1 MRKLW
6 NGKIDSFE
14 EDDLKLWQVVKD
26 ISEVQEKGGVCFVG
40 YDTED
45 GILRDEGVVGA
56 AEGADAIRKGLSEL
70 PGIKNLR
77 IYDYGNLE
85 KKTLEEAQ
93 EEYSEK
99 IADIYSK
106 GLFPIGL
113 GGGHD
118 IVYGAYKGIRKA
130 FPDKKIGIIS
140 FDAHLDIKSYDERM
154 TSETSFKKIL
164 DEDKNVEYA
173 ITGFQRLE
181 NSRSLI
187 RNADEKGVLVL
198 EEEYPEEFTISSLK
212 SFVKKM
218 DIVYVTICMDVF
230 DGSAAPGV
238 SFPTVLGMD
247 SKKGRRILRALME
260 TKKVVCLDFAEINP
274 RYDVANRTSR
284 LAGYMIYET
293 MEKLVDMYRFTKWLS
308 LIHI

>member
-1 MRKLW
+1 MKKLW

-26 ISEVQEKGGVCFVG
+26 ISEAQEKGGVCFVG

-45 GILRDEGVVGA
+45 GILRDEGVAGA
-56 AEGADAIRKGLSEL
+56 SEGANAIRKGLSEL
-70 PGIKNLR
+70 PSIKNLK

-85 KKTLEEAQ
+85 KKNLEEAQ

-164 DEDKNVEYA
+164 DEDENVEYA

-218 DIVYVTICMDVF
+218 DIVYVTMCMDVF

-247 SKKGRRILRALME
+247 AKKGRRILRAIME
-260 TKKVVCLDFAEINP
+260 TKKVVCIDFAEINP
-274 RYDVANRTSR
+274 RYDIASRTSR

-293 MEKLVDMYRFTKWLS
+293 MEKLVDMYRFTKWFDK
-308 LIHI
+308 IK

>member
-26 ISEVQEKGGVCFVG
+26 ISEAQEKGGVCFVG

-247 SKKGRRILRALME
+247 AKKGRRILRAIME
-260 TKKVVCLDFAEINP
+260 TKKVVCIDFAEINP
-274 RYDVANRTSR
+274 RYDIASRTSR

-293 MEKLVDMYRFTKWLS
+293 MEKLVDMYRFTKWFDK
-308 LIHI
+308 IK

>member
-1 MRKLW
+1 MKKLW

-70 PGIKNLR
+70 PSIKNLR

-118 IVYGAYKGIRKA
+118 IVYGSYKGIRKA

-187 RNADEKGVLVL
+187 KNADEKGVLVL

-230 DGSAAPGV
+230 DGAAAPGV

-247 SKKGRRILRALME
+247 SKKGKRILRALME

-293 MEKLVDMYRFTKWLS
+293 MEKLVDMYRFTKWFDK
-308 LIHI
+308 IK

>member
-1 MRKLW
+1 MKKLW

-45 GILRDEGVVGA
+45 GILRDEGVAGA
-56 AEGADAIRKGLSEL
+56 SEGANAIRKGLSEL
-70 PGIKNLR
+70 PSIKNLK

-164 DEDKNVEYA
+164 DEDENVEYA

-187 RNADEKGVLVL
+187 RNADEKRVLVL

-218 DIVYVTICMDVF
+218 DIVYVTMCMDVF

-247 SKKGRRILRALME
+247 AKKGRRILRAIME
-260 TKKVVCLDFAEINP
+260 TKKVVCIDFAEINP
-274 RYDVANRTSR
+274 RYDIASRTSR

-293 MEKLVDMYRFTKWLS
+293 MEKLVDMYRFTKWFDK
-308 LIHI
+308 IK

>member
-70 PGIKNLR
+70 PSIKNLR

-293 MEKLVDMYRFTKWLS
+293 MEKLVDMYRFTKWFDK
-308 LIHI
+308 IK

>member
-1 MRKLW
+1 MKKLW

-26 ISEVQEKGGVCFVG
+26 ISEAQEKGGVCFVD

-45 GILRDEGVVGA
+45 GILRDEGVAGA
-56 AEGADAIRKGLSEL
+56 SEGANAIRKGLSEL
-70 PGIKNLR
+70 PSIKNLK

-85 KKTLEEAQ
+85 KKNLEEAQ

-99 IADIYSK
+99 IADIYFK

-118 IVYGAYKGIRKA
+118 IVYGAYKGIRRS

-164 DEDKNVEYA
+164 DEDENVEYA

-187 RNADEKGVLVL
+187 RNADEKRVLVL

-218 DIVYVTICMDVF
+218 DIVYVTMCMDVF

-247 SKKGRRILRALME
+247 AKKGRRILRAIME
-260 TKKVVCLDFAEINP
+260 TKKVVCIDFAEINP
-274 RYDVANRTSR
+274 RYDIASRTSR

-293 MEKLVDMYRFTKWLS
+293 MEKLVDMYRFTKWFDK
-308 LIHI
+308 IK

>member
-218 DIVYVTICMDVF
+218 DIVYVTICMDIF

-293 MEKLVDMYRFTKWLS
+293 MEKLVDMYRFTKWFDK
-308 LIHI
+308 IK

>member
-70 PGIKNLR
+70 PSIKNLR

-187 RNADEKGVLVL
+187 KNADEKGVLVL

-230 DGSAAPGV
+230 DGAAAPGV
-238 SFPTVLGMD
+238 SFPTVLEMD
-247 SKKGRRILRALME
+247 SKKGKRILRALME

-274 RYDVANRTSR
+274 RYDIANRTSR

-293 MEKLVDMYRFTKWLS
+293 MEKLVDMYRFTKWFDK
-308 LIHI
+308 IK

>member
-70 PGIKNLR
+70 PSIKNLR

-187 RNADEKGVLVL
+187 KNADEKGVLVL

-230 DGSAAPGV
+230 DGAAAPGV

-293 MEKLVDMYRFTKWLS
+293 MEKLVDMYRFTKWVDK
-308 LIHI
+308 IK

>member
-70 PGIKNLR
+70 PSIKNLR

-230 DGSAAPGV
+230 DGAAAPGV

-293 MEKLVDMYRFTKWLS
+293 MEKLVDMYRFTKWVDK
-308 LIHI
+308 IK

>member
-230 DGSAAPGV
+230 DGAAAPGV

-293 MEKLVDMYRFTKWLS
+293 MEKLVDMYRFTKWFDK
-308 LIHI
+308 IK

>member
-1 MRKLW
+1 MKKLW
-6 NGKIDSFE
+6 NGKIDSFK

-45 GILRDEGVVGA
+45 GILRDEGVAGA

-70 PGIKNLR
+70 PSIKNLR

-187 RNADEKGVLVL
+187 KNADEKGVLVL

-230 DGSAAPGV
+230 DGAAAPGV

-247 SKKGRRILRALME
+247 SKKGKRILRALME

-293 MEKLVDMYRFTKWLS
+293 MEKLVDMYRFTKWFDK
-308 LIHI
+308 IK

>member
-1 MRKLW
+1 MKKLW

-45 GILRDEGVVGA
+45 GILRDEGVAGA

-70 PGIKNLR
+70 PSIKNLR

-198 EEEYPEEFTISSLK
+198 EEEYLEEFTISSLK

-293 MEKLVDMYRFTKWLS
+293 MEKLVDMYRFTKWFDK
-308 LIHI
+308 IK

>member
-70 PGIKNLR
+70 PSIKNLR

-187 RNADEKGVLVL
+187 KNADEKGVLVL

-230 DGSAAPGV
+230 DGAAAPGV

-247 SKKGRRILRALME
+247 SKKGKRILRALME
-260 TKKVVCLDFAEINP
+260 TKKLYV
-274 RYDVANRTSR
+274 
-284 LAGYMIYET
+284 
-293 MEKLVDMYRFTKWLS
+293 
-308 LIHI
+308 

>member
-26 ISEVQEKGGVCFVG
+26 ISEVQENGGVCFVG

-293 MEKLVDMYRFTKWLS
+293 MEKLVDMYRFTKWFDK
-308 LIHI
+308 IK

>member
-1 MRKLW
+1 MKKLW

-45 GILRDEGVVGA
+45 GILRDEGVAGA

-70 PGIKNLR
+70 PSIKNLR

-106 GLFPIGL
+106 GFFPIGL

-293 MEKLVDMYRFTKWLS
+293 MEKLVDMYRFTKWFDK
-308 LIHI
+308 IK

>member
-1 MRKLW
+1 MKKLW

-26 ISEVQEKGGVCFVG
+26 ISEAQEKGGVCFVD

-45 GILRDEGVVGA
+45 GILRDEGVAGA
-56 AEGADAIRKGLSEL
+56 SEGANAIRKGLSKL
-70 PGIKNLR
+70 PSIKNLK

-85 KKTLEEAQ
+85 KKNLEEAQ

-118 IVYGAYKGIRKA
+118 IVYGAYKGIRRS

-164 DEDKNVEYA
+164 DEDENVEYA

-187 RNADEKGVLVL
+187 RNADEKRVLVL

-218 DIVYVTICMDVF
+218 DIVYVTMCMDVF

-247 SKKGRRILRALME
+247 AKKGRRILRAIME
-260 TKKVVCLDFAEINP
+260 TKKVVCIDFAEINP
-274 RYDVANRTSR
+274 RYDIASRTSR

-293 MEKLVDMYRFTKWLS
+293 MEKLVDMYRFTKWFDK
-308 LIHI
+308 IK

>member
-56 AEGADAIRKGLSEL
+56 AEGADAVRKGLSEL

-230 DGSAAPGV
+230 DGAAAPGV

-247 SKKGRRILRALME
+247 SKKGKRILRALME

-293 MEKLVDMYRFTKWLS
+293 MEKLVDMYRFTKWFDK
-308 LIHI
+308 IK

>member
-70 PGIKNLR
+70 PSIKNLR

-230 DGSAAPGV
+230 DGAAAPGV
-238 SFPTVLGMD
+238 SFPTVLEMD
-247 SKKGRRILRALME
+247 SKKGKRILRALME
-260 TKKVVCLDFAEINP
+260 TKKVVCIDFAEINP
-274 RYDVANRTSR
+274 RYDVSSRTSR

-293 MEKLVDMYRFTKWLS
+293 MEKLVDMYRFTKWFDK
-308 LIHI
+308 IK

>member
-14 EDDLKLWQVVKD
+14 EDDLKLWQVVKN
-26 ISEVQEKGGVCFVG
+26 ISEAQEKGGVCFVG
-40 YDTED
+40 YDTKD
-45 GILRDEGVVGA
+45 GILRDEGVAGA
-56 AEGADAIRKGLSEL
+56 SGKEANAIRKGLSEL
-70 PGIKNLR
+70 PSIKNLK

-85 KKTLEEAQ
+85 KKNLEEAQ

-164 DEDKNVEYA
+164 DEDENVEYA

-187 RNADEKGVLVL
+187 RNADEKRVLVL

-218 DIVYVTICMDVF
+218 DIVYVTMCMDVF

-247 SKKGRRILRALME
+247 AKKGRRILRL
-260 TKKVVCLDFAEINP
+260 
-274 RYDVANRTSR
+274 
-284 LAGYMIYET
+284 
-293 MEKLVDMYRFTKWLS
+293 
-308 LIHI
+308 

>member
-1 MRKLW
+1 MKKLW

-45 GILRDEGVVGA
+45 GILRDEGVAGA

-70 PGIKNLR
+70 PSIKNLR

-187 RNADEKGVLVL
+187 KNADEKGVLVL

-230 DGSAAPGV
+230 DRAAAPGV

-247 SKKGRRILRALME
+247 SKKGKRILRALME

-293 MEKLVDMYRFTKWLS
+293 MEKLVDMYRFTKWVDK
-308 LIHI
+308 IK

>member
-1 MRKLW
+1 MKKLW

-26 ISEVQEKGGVCFVG
+26 ISEAQEKGGVCFVG

-45 GILRDEGVVGA
+45 GILRDEGVTGA

-70 PGIKNLR
+70 PNIKNLK

-85 KKTLEEAQ
+85 KKILEEAQ

-99 IADIYSK
+99 IVDIYSK

-164 DEDKNVEYA
+164 DEDENVEYA

-187 RNADEKGVLVL
+187 RNADEKRVLVL

-218 DIVYVTICMDVF
+218 DIVYVTMCMDVF

-247 SKKGRRILRALME
+247 AKKGRRILRAIME
-260 TKKVVCLDFAEINP
+260 TKKVVCIDFAEINP
-274 RYDVANRTSR
+274 RYDIASRTSR

-293 MEKLVDMYRFTKWLS
+293 MEKLVDMYRFTKWFDK
-308 LIHI
+308 IK

>member
-70 PGIKNLR
+70 PSIKNLR

-187 RNADEKGVLVL
+187 KNADEKGVLVL

-230 DGSAAPGV
+230 DGAAAPGV

-247 SKKGRRILRALME
+247 SKKGKRILRALME

-293 MEKLVDMYRFTKWLS
+293 MEKLVDMYRFTKWVDK
-308 LIHI
+308 IK

>member
-1 MRKLW
+1 MKKLW

-14 EDDLKLWQVVKD
+14 EDDLKLWQVIKD
-26 ISEVQEKGGVCFVG
+26 ISEAQEKGGVCFVG

-56 AEGADAIRKGLSEL
+56 SEGANAIRKGLSEL
-70 PGIKNLR
+70 PNIKNLK

-85 KKTLEEAQ
+85 KKILEEAQ

-99 IADIYSK
+99 IVDIYSK

-164 DEDKNVEYA
+164 DEDENVEYA

-187 RNADEKGVLVL
+187 RNADEKRVLVL

-230 DGSAAPGV
+230 DASAAPGV

-247 SKKGRRILRALME
+247 AKKGRRILRAIME
-260 TKKVVCLDFAEINP
+260 TKKVVCIDFAEINP
-274 RYDVANRTSR
+274 RYDIASRTSR

-293 MEKLVDMYRFTKWLS
+293 MEKLVDMYRFTKWFDK
-308 LIHI
+308 IK

>member
-1 MRKLW
+1 MKKLW

-70 PGIKNLR
+70 PSIKNLR

-187 RNADEKGVLVL
+187 KNADEKGVLVL

-230 DGSAAPGV
+230 DGAAAPGV

-247 SKKGRRILRALME
+247 SKKGKRILRALME

-293 MEKLVDMYRFTKWLS
+293 MEKLVDMYRFTKWVDK
-308 LIHI
+308 IK

>member
-1 MRKLW
+1 MKKLW

-45 GILRDEGVVGA
+45 GILRDEGVAGA

-70 PGIKNLR
+70 PSIKNLR

-187 RNADEKGVLVL
+187 KNADEKGVLVL

-230 DGSAAPGV
+230 DGAAAPGV
-238 SFPTVLGMD
+238 SFPTVLEMD
-247 SKKGRRILRALME
+247 SKKGKRILRALME

-274 RYDVANRTSR
+274 KYDIANRTSR

-293 MEKLVDMYRFTKWLS
+293 MEKLVDMYRFTKWFDK
-308 LIHI
+308 IK

>member
-187 RNADEKGVLVL
+187 KNADEKGVLVL

-230 DGSAAPGV
+230 DGAAAPGV

-247 SKKGRRILRALME
+247 SKKGKRILRALME

-293 MEKLVDMYRFTKWLS
+293 MEKLVDMYRFTKWFDK
-308 LIHI
+308 IK

>member
-70 PGIKNLR
+70 PSIKNLR

-187 RNADEKGVLVL
+187 KNADEKGVLVL

-247 SKKGRRILRALME
+247 SKKGKRILRALME

-293 MEKLVDMYRFTKWLS
+293 MEKLVDMYRFTKWVDK
-308 LIHI
+308 IK

>member
-198 EEEYPEEFTISSLK
+198 EEEYLEEFTISSLK

-293 MEKLVDMYRFTKWLS
+293 MEKLVDMYRFTKWFDK
-308 LIHI
+308 IK

>member
-293 MEKLVDMYRFTKWLS
+293 MEKLVDMY
-308 LIHI
+308 

>member
-274 RYDVANRTSR
+274 RYDAANRTSR

-293 MEKLVDMYRFTKWLS
+293 MEKLVDMYRFTKWFDK
-308 LIHI
+308 IK

>member
-1 MRKLW
+1 MKKLW

-45 GILRDEGVVGA
+45 GILRDEGVAGA

-70 PGIKNLR
+70 PSIKNLR

-187 RNADEKGVLVL
+187 KNADEKGVLVL

-230 DGSAAPGV
+230 DGAAAPGV
-238 SFPTVLGMD
+238 PFPTVLGMD
-247 SKKGRRILRALME
+247 SKKGKRILRALME

-293 MEKLVDMYRFTKWLS
+293 MEKLVDMYRFTKWFDK
-308 LIHI
+308 IK

>member
-1 MRKLW
+1 M
-6 NGKIDSFE
+6 
-14 EDDLKLWQVVKD
+14 
-26 ISEVQEKGGVCFVG
+26 
-40 YDTED
+40 
-45 GILRDEGVVGA
+45 
-56 AEGADAIRKGLSEL
+56 
-70 PGIKNLR
+70 
-77 IYDYGNLE
+77 
-85 KKTLEEAQ
+85 
-93 EEYSEK
+93 
-99 IADIYSK
+99 
-106 GLFPIGL
+106 
-113 GGGHD
+113 
-118 IVYGAYKGIRKA
+118 
-130 FPDKKIGIIS
+130 
-140 FDAHLDIKSYDERM
+140 DIKSYDERM

-187 RNADEKGVLVL
+187 KNADEKGVLVL

-230 DGSAAPGV
+230 DGAAAPGV

-247 SKKGRRILRALME
+247 SKKGKRILRALME

-293 MEKLVDMYRFTKWLS
+293 MEKLVDMYRFTKWFDK
-308 LIHI
+308 IK

>member
-45 GILRDEGVVGA
+45 GILRDEGVAGA

-70 PGIKNLR
+70 PSIKNLR

-106 GLFPIGL
+106 RLFPIGL

-187 RNADEKGVLVL
+187 KNADEKGVLVL

-230 DGSAAPGV
+230 DGAAAPGV

-247 SKKGRRILRALME
+247 SKKGKRILRALME

-293 MEKLVDMYRFTKWLS
+293 MEKLVDMYRFTKWFDK
-308 LIHI
+308 IK

>member
-1 MRKLW
+1 MKKLW

-26 ISEVQEKGGVCFVG
+26 ISEAQEKGGVCFVG

-45 GILRDEGVVGA
+45 GILRDDGV
-56 AEGADAIRKGLSEL
+56 EGASEGANVIRKGLSEL
-70 PGIKNLR
+70 PSIKNLR

-85 KKTLEEAQ
+85 KKVLEEAQ
-93 EEYSEK
+93 EEYNEK
-99 IADIYSK
+99 IANIYSK

-130 FPDKKIGIIS
+130 FPDKKIGIIN

-173 ITGFQRLE
+173 IVGFQRLE

-187 RNADEKGVLVL
+187 RSAEEKGVLIL

-212 SFVKKM
+212 SFIKRM
-218 DIVYVTICMDVF
+218 DIIYVTICMDVF
-230 DGSAAPGV
+230 DGSTAPGV

-247 SKKGRRILRALME
+247 SKKGKRILRALME

-293 MEKLVDMYRFTKWLS
+293 MEKLVDMYRFTRWFDK
-308 LIHI
+308 IK

>member
-1 MRKLW
+1 MKKLW

-45 GILRDEGVVGA
+45 GILRDEGVAGA

-70 PGIKNLR
+70 PSIKNLR

-198 EEEYPEEFTISSLK
+198 EEEYLEEFTISSLK

-230 DGSAAPGV
+230 DGAAAPGV

-293 MEKLVDMYRFTKWLS
+293 MEKLVDMYRFTKWFDK
-308 LIHI
+308 IK

>member
-1 MRKLW
+1 MKKLW

-45 GILRDEGVVGA
+45 GILRDEGVAGA

-70 PGIKNLR
+70 PSIKNLR

-187 RNADEKGVLVL
+187 KNADEKGVLVL

-230 DGSAAPGV
+230 DGAAAPGV
-238 SFPTVLGMD
+238 SFPTVLEMD
-247 SKKGRRILRALME
+247 SKKGKRILRALME

-293 MEKLVDMYRFTKWLS
+293 MEKLVDMYRFTKWFDK
-308 LIHI
+308 IK